1 MKAKAIQG
9 IMLFFLFLLLTGV
22 VYAQYYLDYSDET
35 ASDTYYTTGDELII
49 PAWYEVSEEEIL
61 FCQDWAGTET
71 PNDVYSSA
79 EAANFQAVSK
89 LTITLQGFSTPLY
102 DKTLYE
108 MGWYVQPLN
117 ESITYT
123 VYLIDEDGDTEE
135 VHTGYATAETGDAS
149 YETLETDIVY
159 THLQIINVEDGSEAL
174 KVPIVEK
181 TSY

>member
-1 MKAKAIQG
+1 MKAKALQG
-9 IMLFFLFLLLTGV
+9 IMLIFLFLLFTGV
-22 VYAQYYLDYSDET
+22 AYAQYYLDYGDES
-35 ASDTYYTTGDELII
+35 ASDTYYTTGGELII
-49 PAWYEVSEEEIL
+49 PDWYEVSEEEIL
-61 FCQDWAGTET
+61 FCQNWAGTET
-71 PNDVYSSA
+71 PSDVYSSA

-108 MGWYVQPLN
+108 MGWYVQPLS

-123 VYLIDEDGDTEE
+123 VYLIDEEGDAEE
-135 VHTGYATAETGDAS
+135 IYTGYATAETGDAS
-149 YETLETDIVY
+149 YETVETDVVY
-159 THLQIINVEDGSEAL
+159 THLQILMEDGSEAL

>member
-1 MKAKAIQG
+1 MKAKALYSS
-9 IMLFFLFLLLTGV
+9 MLLFLFLLLTGV
-22 VYAQYYLDYSDET
+22 AYAQYYVNYDEEG
-35 ASDTYYTTGDELII
+35 ASDTYYTTGGELII
-49 PAWYEVSEEEIL
+49 LDWYEVSEEEIL
-61 FCQDWAGTET
+61 FCQDIAGTET
-71 PNDVYSSA
+71 PSDVYSSA
-79 EAANFQAVSK
+79 EAANFQPVSR

-123 VYLIDEDGDTEE
+123 VYLIDEDGDAEE
-135 VHTGYATAETGDAS
+135 VITRPATAETGDAM
-149 YETLETDIVY
+149 YEVLESDVVY
-159 THLQIINVEDGSEAL
+159 THLQIIMEDGSEAL

>member
-1 MKAKAIQG
+1 MKAKALQG
-9 IMLFFLFLLLTGV
+9 IMLIFLFLLFTGV
-22 VYAQYYLDYSDET
+22 AYAQYYLDYSDES
-35 ASDTYYTTGDELII
+35 ASDTYYTTGGELII
-49 PAWYEVSEEEIL
+49 PDWYEVSEEEIL

-71 PNDVYSSA
+71 PSDVYNSA
-79 EAANFQAVSK
+79 EAANFKPVST

-108 MGWYVQPLN
+108 IGWYVQPLS

-135 VHTGYATAETGDAS
+135 VYTGYATAETGDAS
-149 YETLETDIVY
+149 YETVETDVVY
-159 THLQIINVEDGSEAL
+159 THLQILMEDGSEAL